1 LICNYI
7 YYTHSA
13 PKTGEIWA
21 LYFQCKGKD
30 RGNEFVDVQLDK
42 ADVTY
47 FNLACFKEQLG
58 YVPRDFVYYKM
69 CYGRDVAKLEAMG
82 YTRDVDTVLRMN
94 EAKREI
100 GLVLSKEQ
108 EHEVDVAITP
118 IKQPREKG
126 NNDDTSTLEDI
137 DAYKLWLKKLQ
148 SKDPDTGKII
158 R

>member
-1 LICNYI
+1 M
-7 YYTHSA
+7 
-13 PKTGEIWA
+13 
-21 LYFQCKGKD
+21 
-30 RGNEFVDVQLDK
+30 
-42 ADVTY
+42 
-47 FNLACFKEQLG
+47 
-58 YVPRDFVYYKM
+58 YYKM
-69 CYGRDVAKLEAMG
+69 RCGRDVAKLDAMG
-82 YTRDVDTVLRMN
+82 YTRDADTVLRMN

-148 SKDPDTGKII
+148 SKDPKNGMIVQ
-158 R
+158 

>member
-1 LICNYI
+1 MICNYI
-7 YYTHSA
+7 YYTRSA
-13 PKTGEIWA
+13 PKTGEIWT

-58 YVPRDFVYYKM
+58 YGPRDFMYYKM
-69 CYGRDVAKLEAMG
+69 HCGRDVAKLEAMG
-82 YTRDVDTVLRMN
+82 YTRDADTVLRMN
-94 EAKREI
+94 EAVGEI
-100 GLVLSKEQ
+100 RLVLSKDQ

-118 IKQPREKG
+118 IKRPREKG

-148 SKDPDTGKII
+148 SKDPKNGMIVQ
-158 R
+158 